1 MIVEY
6 GVNVSQTRLE
16 KLGTETEADSL
27 IVFLLQE
34 LEAAANGI

>member
-1 MIVEY
+1 MSAVIVEY

-27 IVFLLQE
+27 IVFYFFRSDPS
-34 LEAAANGI
+34 